1 MRITVMTNMAKS
13 LRTPAPDPDV
23 LSRPPRDLAADVGK
37 QLARLKWFL
46 WHGNV
51 FRPYRPPG
59 T

>member
-1 MRITVMTNMAKS
+1 MTNMAKS